1 MTAKTHPF
9 WMKPPRLSTGEEATP
24 YPLSTNL
31 LTTNVAGTGTMLFF
45 RFQFALR
52 PGHASGKVRGVFNT
66 KWPCLAGTKMGPD
79 LLSTAVGSDSYS
91 AAPPPL
97 SFFFQP
103 KNQPLLTPHFRQ
115 ESSRKTQPERTPT
128 DLSTKKTRV
137 FFRLPKYQKTREIS
151 KNRSGKRQ
159 QATNKSF
166 QLEVGVGCYLVGYLV
181 WLCIPGE
188 QRFADLGPLGVK
200 DFFGLPKGT
209 FIGSWKRNKKKG
221 GEKDFFFF
229 GGLSF

>member
-1 MTAKTHPF
+1 MALFSWNKNGSGSVVNCRWLRF
-9 WMKPPRLSTGEEATP
+9 LFSSATP
-24 YPLSTNL
+24 LK
-31 LTTNVAGTGTMLFF
+31 F
-45 RFQFALR
+45 
-52 PGHASGKVRGVFNT
+52 
-66 KWPCLAGTKMGPD
+66 
-79 LLSTAVGSDSYS
+79 
-91 AAPPPL
+91 
-97 SFFFQP
+97 FFFQP

-128 DLSTKKTRV
+128 DLSTKTTRV

-221 GEKDFFFF
+221 ARRIFFLWGAQFLSLVAKMRTTHLSGTVSRSIPTKKNQRSKSLIKSF
-229 GGLSF
+229 YLGGQGNRKTLSQNYEVETY